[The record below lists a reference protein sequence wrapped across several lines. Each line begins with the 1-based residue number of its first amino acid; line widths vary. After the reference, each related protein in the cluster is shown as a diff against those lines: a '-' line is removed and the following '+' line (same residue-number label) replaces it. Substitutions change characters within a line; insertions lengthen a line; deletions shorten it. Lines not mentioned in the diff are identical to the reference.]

1 MFVKKGK
8 GPWAISLM
16 GCGLSALLTTSAAH
30 AALVT
35 VSGVVTNN
43 TATTQSYQFSQKIK
57 VSEYIAAGQLGIY
70 GTLSFTVS
78 DFNRNGASI
87 ESDAGSLYSG
97 WIQGTLAKSFMPLTT
112 PSAFQLAAPARSM
125 NSVTHT
131 FASAAAPEML
141 AGRTLNPDDEIE
153 VKLNFRLSAGDQAA
167 YTGYFNVVP
176 APGVAALG
184 LLAPWVQLHR
194 RRRTENDR

>member
-1 MFVKKGK
+1 
-8 GPWAISLM
+8 
-16 GCGLSALLTTSAAH
+16 
-30 AALVT
+30 
-35 VSGVVTNN
+35 
-43 TATTQSYQFSQKIK
+43 
-57 VSEYIAAGQLGIY
+57 
-70 GTLSFTVS
+70 
-78 DFNRNGASI
+78 
-87 ESDAGSLYSG
+87 
-97 WIQGTLAKSFMPLTT
+97 
-112 PSAFQLAAPARSM
+112 
-125 NSVTHT
+125 
-131 FASAAAPEML
+131 ML